1 MIMVNRET
9 IRVAIVEDQIRYRD
23 LLRLIL
29 TGSDNIE
36 LLFEKDHC
44 RNIMDNVVK
53 QLPDV
58 LIMDIDL
65 PGKSG
70 IEAVRELKE
79 VFPDLKIL
87 MLTVFEDDEKIFGAI
102 KAGANGYL
110 LKKDPPQ
117 KILDAIQELYEGKSS
132 MNGLIAKKVLE
143 YFQQKPAVSVEEEY
157 HITKREKEILSFL
170 MEGLSYKEIAVKCFI
185 SPETMNSHIKNIY
198 QKLNVHSRAQLAA
211 RFRNQ

>member
-1 MIMVNRET
+1 
-9 IRVAIVEDQIRYRD
+9 
-23 LLRLIL
+23 
-29 TGSDNIE
+29 
-36 LLFEKDHC
+36 
-44 RNIMDNVVK
+44 MDDVVK

-65 PGKSG
+65 PGRSG
-70 IEAVRELKE
+70 IDGVRELKE

-117 KILDAIQELYEGKSS
+117 KILDAIRELYEGKAS
-132 MNGLIAKKVLE
+132 MNGMIAKKVLE
-143 YFQQKPAVSVEEEY
+143 YFQQKPTVSVEEQY
-157 HITKREKEILSFL
+157 HVTKREKEVLSLL
-170 MEGLSYKEIAVKCFI
+170 MEGLSYKEIAMKCFI

>member
-1 MIMVNRET
+1 MVNRET
-9 IRVAIVEDQIRYRD
+9 IRVAIVEDQVRYRD

-44 RNIMDNVVK
+44 RNIMDDVVK

-143 YFQQKPAVSVEEEY
+143 YFQQKPAVTVEEEY

>member
-1 MIMVNRET
+1 MTNREM
-9 IRVAIVEDQIRYRD
+9 IRIAIVEDQVRYRD

-36 LLFEKDHC
+36 LLFEKEHY
-44 RNIMDNVVK
+44 RNIMEDVVK

-65 PGKSG
+65 PGRSG
-70 IEAVRELKE
+70 IDAVRELKE

-117 KILDAIQELYEGKSS
+117 KILDAIRELYEGKAS

-143 YFQQKPAVSVEEEY
+143 YFQQKPAVSVEEQY
-157 HITKREKEILSFL
+157 HVTKREKEVLSLL
-170 MEGLSYKEIAVKCFI
+170 MEGLSYKEIAMKCFI

>member
-1 MIMVNRET
+1 MVNRET

-117 KILDAIQELYEGKSS
+117 KILDAIQELFEGKSS

>member
-1 MIMVNRET
+1 MTNREI
-9 IRVAIVEDQIRYRD
+9 IRIAIVEDQVRYRD

-36 LLFEKDHC
+36 LLFEKEHC
-44 RNIMDNVVK
+44 RNIMEDVVK

-65 PGKSG
+65 PGRSG
-70 IEAVRELKE
+70 IDAVRELKE

-117 KILDAIQELYEGKSS
+117 KILDAIRELYEGKAS

-143 YFQQKPAVSVEEEY
+143 YFQQKPAVSVEEQY
-157 HITKREKEILSFL
+157 HITKREKEVLSLL
-170 MEGLSYKEIAVKCFI
+170 MEGLSYKEIAMKCFI
-185 SPETMNSHIKNIY
+185 SHETMNSHIKNIY

>member
-1 MIMVNRET
+1 MMMVNKQT
-9 IRVAIVEDQIRYRD
+9 IRIAIVEDQIRYRD

-44 RNIMDNVVK
+44 RNIMEDVVK

-70 IEAVRELKE
+70 IEAVREVKE

-143 YFQQKPAVSVEEEY
+143 YFQQKPAVTVEEKY

-170 MEGLSYKEIAVKCFI
+170 MEGFSYKEIAVKCFI

>member
-1 MIMVNRET
+1 MINRQR
-9 IRVAIVEDQIRYRD
+9 IRIAIVEDQVRYRD
-23 LLRLIL
+23 LLKLIL
-29 TGSDNIE
+29 GGSDNIE
-36 LLFEKDHC
+36 ILFEKEHC
-44 RNIMDNVVK
+44 RNLMDDVVK

-102 KAGANGYL
+102 KAGADGYL

-117 KILDAIQELYEGKSS
+117 KILDAIQELYEGRSS
-132 MNGLIAKKVLE
+132 MNGLIAKK
-143 YFQQKPAVSVEEEY
+143 
-157 HITKREKEILSFL
+157 
-170 MEGLSYKEIAVKCFI
+170 CW
-185 SPETMNSHIKNIY
+185 NIF
-198 QKLNVHSRAQLAA
+198 SRN
-211 RFRNQ
+211 RR

>member
-1 MIMVNRET
+1 MVNKQT
-9 IRVAIVEDQIRYRD
+9 IRIAIVEDQIRYRD

-44 RNIMDNVVK
+44 RNIMEDVVK

-70 IEAVRELKE
+70 IEAVREVKE

-143 YFQQKPAVSVEEEY
+143 YFQQKPAVTVEEKY

-170 MEGLSYKEIAVKCFI
+170 MEGFSYKEIAVKCFI

>member
-1 MIMVNRET
+1 MANKEI
-9 IRVAIVEDQIRYRD
+9 IRVAIVEDQVRYRD

-29 TGSDNIE
+29 TGSDHIE
-36 LLFEKDHC
+36 LLFEKEHC
-44 RNIMDNVVK
+44 RNIMEDVVR

-65 PGKSG
+65 PGRSG
-70 IEAVRELKE
+70 IDAVRELKE
-79 VFPDLKIL
+79 VFPELRIL

-132 MNGLIAKKVLE
+132 MNGLIARKVLE
-143 YFQQKPAVSVEEEY
+143 YFQQKPVVSVEEQY
-157 HITKREKEILSFL
+157 HITKREKEILSLL

>member
-1 MIMVNRET
+1 MVNRET

-44 RNIMDNVVK
+44 RNIMDVVVK

-198 QKLNVHSRAQLAA
+198 QKLNVHSRAQLSA